1 MAVINYS
8 DQFKYAGKGYMDA
21 KVAPVANL
29 DDLTSISSFVLA
41 KYYTPGMVV
50 MVLDDGR
57 GKGPTQYVLTNDYV
71 WEKISDDTNLG
82 DMEERIDTIESSVV
96 SLDTRMSEIASKS
109 NENSE
114 KIGTLTNKL
123 EQIAGIE
130 KLKAGENIVFSSDEE
145 GNLVISAEVPEI
157 EIPEIDLT
165 EIENR
170 IGAVEG
176 DVDNLAGRIE
186 ATESGITAIEEAY
199 KAADDALSNRLNT
212 LAGRMTNVES
222 GITANAEDVQTLNN
236 RLNEIAGI
244 VSGNNEEIKA
254 LDLAF
259 NDFATTTDSKINVI
273 TGEVETIKTRL
284 DSIPSGEGDIAV
296 DDITIQKDENKKLSV
311 KISAEDGNA
320 LTVNEDGLFS
330 SGITLSGD
338 DLENEIL

>member
-21 KVAPVANL
+21 KIAPVANL

-71 WEKISDDTNLG
+71 WEKLSGDANLG
-82 DMEERIDTIESSVV
+82 DVEERIDTIEDNVV
-96 SLDTRMSEIASKS
+96 SLDARMGEIASKT
-109 NENSE
+109 NENGE

-123 EQIAGIE
+123 EQIAGID
-130 KLKAGENIVFSSDEE
+130 KLKAGENIVFSSDDE

-176 DVDNLAGRIE
+176 EIDGIE
-186 ATESGITAIEEAY
+186 IAY
-199 KAADDALSNRLNT
+199 KAADDALSNRLDT

-222 GITANAEDVQTLNN
+222 GITANAEVVQTLNN

-244 VSGNNEEIKA
+244 VSGNREEIKA
-254 LDLAF
+254 LDSVF
-259 NDFATTTDSKINVI
+259 NDFAATTDSKINVI
-273 TGEVETIKTRL
+273 TGEVETIKNRL
-284 DSIPSGEGDIAV
+284 DSITSGEGDIAV
-296 DDITIQKDENKKLSV
+296 DDITIHKDENKKLSV
-311 KISAEDGNA
+311 KISTEDGNA

>member
-8 DQFKYAGKGYMDA
+8 DQFKYAGKGYIDA
-21 KVAPVANL
+21 KVAPVPNL

-71 WEKISDDTNLG
+71 WEKLSGDANLG
-82 DMEERIDTIESSVV
+82 DVEERIDTIEDNVV
-96 SLDTRMSEIASKS
+96 SLDVRMGEIASKT

-123 EQIAGIE
+123 EQIAGID
-130 KLKAGENIVFSSDEE
+130 KLKAGENIVFSSDDE

-176 DVDNLAGRIE
+176 EIDSIE
-186 ATESGITAIEEAY
+186 IAY
-199 KAADDALSNRLNT
+199 KAEDDALSNRLNT
-212 LAGRMTNVES
+212 LAGRMTNAET
-222 GITANAEDVQTLNN
+222 GITANAEAVQTLNK
-236 RLNEIAGI
+236 RLNEIAGV
-244 VSGNNEEIKA
+244 VSGNSEEIKA
-254 LDLAF
+254 LDSAF
-259 NDFATTTDSKINVI
+259 NDFAVTTDSKINVI
-273 TGEVETIKTRL
+273 TGEVETIKNRL
-284 DSIPSGEGDIAV
+284 DSITSGEGDIAV

-311 KISAEDGNA
+311 KISTEDGNA

>member
-71 WEKISDDTNLG
+71 WEKLSGDANLG
-82 DMEERIDTIESSVV
+82 DVEERIDTIEDNVV
-96 SLDTRMSEIASKS
+96 SLDARMGEIASKT

-114 KIGTLTNKL
+114 KIGTLTKKL
-123 EQIAGIE
+123 EQIAGID
-130 KLKAGENIVFSSDEE
+130 KLKAGENIVFSSDDE

-176 DVDNLAGRIE
+176 EIDSIE
-186 ATESGITAIEEAY
+186 IAY
-199 KAADDALSNRLNT
+199 KAADDALSNRLDT
-212 LAGRMTNVES
+212 LAGRMANAET
-222 GITANAEDVQTLNN
+222 GITANAEAVQTLNN
-236 RLNEIAGI
+236 RLNEIAGV
-244 VSGNNEEIKA
+244 VSGNSEEIKT
-254 LDLAF
+254 LDSVF
-259 NDFATTTDSKINVI
+259 NDFAATTDSKINII
-273 TGEVETIKTRL
+273 TGEVETIKNRL
-284 DSIPSGEGDIAV
+284 DSITSGEGDIAV

-311 KISAEDGNA
+311 KISTEDGNA

>member
-21 KVAPVANL
+21 KIAPVANL

-50 MVLDDGR
+50 MVLDDGH

-71 WEKISDDTNLG
+71 WEKLSGDANLG
-82 DMEERIDTIESSVV
+82 DVEERIETIEDNVV
-96 SLDTRMSEIASKS
+96 SLDARMGEIASKT
-109 NENSE
+109 NENAE

-123 EQIAGIE
+123 EQIAGID
-130 KLKAGENIVFSSDEE
+130 KLKAGENIVFSSDED

-176 DVDNLAGRIE
+176 EIDNLE
-186 ATESGITAIEEAY
+186 VAY
-199 KAADDALSNRLNT
+199 KAADNALSGRLDT
-212 LAGRMTNVES
+212 LAGRMTNAET
-222 GITANAEDVQTLNN
+222 GITANAESVQTLNN
-236 RLNEIAGI
+236 RLSEIAGI
-244 VSGNNEEIKA
+244 VTGNTDNIKA
-254 LDLAF
+254 LD
-259 NDFATTTDSKINVI
+259 SKVNVI
-273 TGEVETIKTRL
+273 TGEVETIKNRL
-284 DSIPSGEGDIAV
+284 DSITSGEGDIAV
-296 DDITIQKDENKKLSV
+296 DGITIQKDENKKLSV
-311 KISAEDGNA
+311 KISSEDGNA

-330 SGITLSGD
+330 SGISLSGD

>member
-71 WEKISDDTNLG
+71 WEKLSGDANLG
-82 DMEERIDTIESSVV
+82 DVEERIDTIEDNVV
-96 SLDTRMSEIASKS
+96 SLDARMGEIASKT

-114 KIGTLTNKL
+114 KIGTLTKKL
-123 EQIAGIE
+123 EQIAGID
-130 KLKAGENIVFSSDEE
+130 KLKAGENIVFSSDDE

-176 DVDNLAGRIE
+176 EIDSIE
-186 ATESGITAIEEAY
+186 IAY
-199 KAADDALSNRLNT
+199 KAADDALSNRLDT
-212 LAGRMTNVES
+212 LAGRMTNAET
-222 GITANAEDVQTLNN
+222 GITANAEAVQTLNN
-236 RLNEIAGI
+236 RLNEIAGV
-244 VSGNNEEIKA
+244 VSGNSEEIKA
-254 LDLAF
+254 LDSVF
-259 NDFATTTDSKINVI
+259 NDFAATTDSKINVI
-273 TGEVETIKTRL
+273 TGEVETIKNRL
-284 DSIPSGEGDIAV
+284 DSITSGEGDIVV

-311 KISAEDGNA
+311 KISTEDGNA

>member
-21 KVAPVANL
+21 KIAPVANL

-71 WEKISDDTNLG
+71 WEKLSGDANLG
-82 DMEERIDTIESSVV
+82 DVEERIDTIEDNVV
-96 SLDTRMSEIASKS
+96 SLDARMGEIASKT

-114 KIGTLTNKL
+114 KIGTLTKKL
-123 EQIAGIE
+123 EQIAGID
-130 KLKAGENIVFSSDEE
+130 KLKAGENIVFSSDDE

-176 DVDNLAGRIE
+176 EIDSIE
-186 ATESGITAIEEAY
+186 IAY
-199 KAADDALSNRLNT
+199 KAADDALSNRLDT
-212 LAGRMTNVES
+212 LAGRMTNAET
-222 GITANAEDVQTLNN
+222 GITANAEAVQTLNN
-236 RLNEIAGI
+236 RLNEIAGV
-244 VSGNNEEIKA
+244 VSGNSEEIKA
-254 LDLAF
+254 LDSVF
-259 NDFATTTDSKINVI
+259 NDFAATTDSKINVI
-273 TGEVETIKTRL
+273 TGEVETIKNRL
-284 DSIPSGEGDIAV
+284 DSITSGEGDIVV

-311 KISAEDGNA
+311 KISTEDGNA

>member
-21 KVAPVANL
+21 KIAPVANL

-71 WEKISDDTNLG
+71 WEKLSGDANLG
-82 DMEERIDTIESSVV
+82 DVEERIDTIEDNVV
-96 SLDTRMSEIASKS
+96 SLDARMGEIASKT
-109 NENSE
+109 NENGE

-123 EQIAGIE
+123 EQIAGID
-130 KLKAGENIVFSSDEE
+130 KLKAGENIVFSSDDE

-176 DVDNLAGRIE
+176 EIDGIE
-186 ATESGITAIEEAY
+186 IVY
-199 KAADDALSNRLNT
+199 KAADDALSNRLDT

-222 GITANAEDVQTLNN
+222 GITANAEVVQTLNN

-244 VSGNNEEIKA
+244 VSGNREEIKA
-254 LDLAF
+254 LDSVF
-259 NDFATTTDSKINVI
+259 NDFAATTDSKINVI
-273 TGEVETIKTRL
+273 TGEVETIKNRL
-284 DSIPSGEGDIAV
+284 DSITSGEGDIAV
-296 DDITIQKDENKKLSV
+296 DDITIHKDENKKLSV
-311 KISAEDGNA
+311 KISTEDGNA

>member
-8 DQFKYAGKGYMDA
+8 DQFKYAGKGYVDA
-21 KVAPVANL
+21 KIAPVANL
-29 DDLTSISSFVLA
+29 EDLTSISSFVLA
-41 KYYTPGMVV
+41 KYYVPGMVI

-71 WEKISDDTNLG
+71 WKKYSDESNLG
-82 DMEERIDTIESSVV
+82 DMEERIDIIEENVV
-96 SLDTRMSEIASKS
+96 SLDTRINEIASKTD
-109 NENSE
+109 NNDK
-114 KIGTLTNKL
+114 KIGVLTNKL
-123 EQIAGIE
+123 EQIAGID
-130 KLKAGENIVFSSDEE
+130 KLKAGKNIVFSSDDE
-145 GNLVISAEVPEI
+145 GNMTISAEVPEI

-176 DVDNLAGRIE
+176 EIDGVEI
-186 ATESGITAIEEAY
+186 AY
-199 KAADDALSNRLNT
+199 KAADDALSNRLDT

-222 GITANAEDVQTLNN
+222 GITANAEVVQTLNN

-244 VSGNNEEIKA
+244 VSGNREEIKA
-254 LDLAF
+254 LDSVF
-259 NDFATTTDSKINVI
+259 NDFAATTDSKINVI
-273 TGEVETIKTRL
+273 TGEVETIKNRL
-284 DSIPSGEGDIAV
+284 DSITSGEGDIAV
-296 DDITIQKDENKKLSV
+296 DDITIHKDENKKLSV
-311 KISAEDGNA
+311 KISTEDGNA